1 MKSTVSGRKR
11 LLIYAIGIFSLCL
24 VIVAI
29 LQVLRIHNRKM
40 LKFSV
45 DDATEILME
54 IAVNDYDSIF
64 ESDRLSLFKR
74 MHDEYDLDVTLFL
87 FEKLGSFDLANF
99 PDKYKDEFEQ
109 NSDWL
114 KLGWHGIDD
123 GNPQES
129 GYSGDDLVQ
138 SYCNTTDAIIRF
150 AGKKSLSKE
159 LRVHFWYTDGSDTI
173 RYLAQKGISGLY
185 YCDTDVIGYDF
196 SGTEDAQ
203 IRSDSNGLLKKR
215 YGFDLI
221 RFQLTDIRLDNLEEE
236 SELITL
242 LQERDSDNDIV
253 VFTHAWMMNNSSQY
267 IEAMCKWATDNDYK
281 MNWN

>member
-1 MKSTVSGRKR
+1 MKSTASGRKW
-11 LLIYAIGIFSLCL
+11 LLIYAIGIFSVCL
-24 VIVAI
+24 VLIAFFKAI
-29 LQVLRIHNRKM
+29 WLNNRKI

-54 IAVNDYDSIF
+54 VAVNDYDSIF
-64 ESDRLSLFKR
+64 ESERMSLFKQ

-87 FEKLGSFDLANF
+87 FEKIGSFDLADF
-99 PDKYKDEFEQ
+99 SDKYKDEFEQ

-129 GYSGDDLVQ
+129 GYDGDDLVQ
-138 SYCNTTDAIIRF
+138 SYVNTTDDIIRF

-159 LRVHFWYTDGSDTI
+159 LRIHFWYTDGSDTI
-173 RYLAQKGISGLY
+173 RYLSQDGISGLY

-196 SGTEDAQ
+196 TASEDTQ
-203 IRSDSNGLLKKR
+203 IRNDINGLLSKR
-215 YGFDLI
+215 YGFNFV
-221 RFQLTDIRLDNLEEE
+221 RFQLTDIRLDNIEDDT
-236 SELITL
+236 ELIAL
-242 LQERDSDNDIV
+242 LQDRDLDKDIV
-253 VFTHAWMMNNSSQY
+253 VFTHAWMLDDSSQY
-267 IEAMCKWATDNDYK
+267 IEAMCKWAADNDYK